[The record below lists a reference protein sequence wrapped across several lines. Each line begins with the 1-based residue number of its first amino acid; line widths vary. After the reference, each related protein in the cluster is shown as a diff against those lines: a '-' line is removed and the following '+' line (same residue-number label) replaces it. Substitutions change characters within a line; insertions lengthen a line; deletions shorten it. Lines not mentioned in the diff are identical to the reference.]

1 VKVKDFLD
9 FLEGC
14 LAGFGISHAV
24 LVFLHGF
31 GFFEEGN
38 AKGCVKDGV
47 GAKEEAGKE
56 EEDFDGKEEFV

>member
-1 VKVKDFLD
+1 MKVKDFLD

-38 AKGCVKDGV
+38 AKGCVKDGI
-47 GAKEEAGKE
+47 GAKE
-56 EEDFDGKEEFV
+56 